1 MIEFRNISK
10 VYKMGEVE
18 FVALKGVFITVQKG
32 DFISIMG
39 PSGSGKST
47 LMNIIGCLDTPSE
60 GSYYLDGEN
69 VSGLTFDQLSTIR
82 NRKVGFVFQNFN
94 LLPYASAYENI
105 ELPMLFNGKKNA
117 ERKRRVNELL
127 EMVGLSPWA
136 KHRPTEMSG
145 GQQQRV
151 AIARALAMDPPIILA
166 DEPTGNLDSKSGHEI
181 MEIFS
186 RLWKGGPDHSHGD
199 ARPGHRRLF
208 PKHHSPAG
216 RSRPGEWRRSLIL
229 SFCFF
234 ERSVIQEKMPEKNT
248 PPFIKLSF
256 EQNTNEWL
264 SWRREG
270 IGASDAPVIMGHS
283 PWQKE
288 SELLLLKTGR
298 KTEAPPTWPCSAAR
312 GWNRWPAWPMSTIP
326 ASM

>member
-18 FVALKGVFITVQKG
+18 FIALKGVFITVQKG

-60 GSYYLDGEN
+60 GSYYLEGEN

-117 ERKRRVNELL
+117 ERKHRITELL
-127 EMVGLSPWA
+127 DMVGLSPWA

-186 RLWKGGPDHSHGD
+186 GLWKGGRTILMVTHD
-199 ARPGHRRLF
+199 
-208 PKHHSPAG
+208 PA
-216 RSRPGEWRRSLIL
+216 I
-229 SFCFF
+229 
-234 ERSVIQEKMPEKNT
+234 
-248 PPFIKLSF
+248 
-256 EQNTNEWL
+256 
-264 SWRREG
+264 
-270 IGASDAPVIMGHS
+270 
-283 PWQKE
+283 
-288 SELLLLKTGR
+288 
-298 KTEAPPTWPCSAAR
+298 AAFSQ
-312 GWNRWPAWPMSTIP
+312 STIRLLDG
-326 ASM
+326 AVQQNGAAH